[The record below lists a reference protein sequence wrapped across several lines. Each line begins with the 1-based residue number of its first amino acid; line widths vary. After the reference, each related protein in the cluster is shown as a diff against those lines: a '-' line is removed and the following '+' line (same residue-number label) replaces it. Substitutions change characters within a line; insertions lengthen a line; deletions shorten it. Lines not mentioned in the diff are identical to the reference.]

1 MLTANLKFAIVK
13 MCVLQLPLAGLVVV
27 VVGLPAPPEGRVMRA
42 AGCTQ
47 TIAEDCCAFISGWS
61 SASGGGVVSRV

>member
-1 MLTANLKFAIVK
+1 MLTANLRFAIVK
-13 MCVLQLPLAGLVVV
+13 MCVLQLPLVGLVM

-47 TIAEDCCAFISGWS
+47 TVAEECCALISGCS